1 MVNSLRRILHIKLT
15 LYHLSLCALKN
26 EMEGGYCMYE
36 YKFVKVKLSGFK
48 LEPEEDY
55 EVMVSNYAKE
65 GWRLMQVLAP
75 PTTGYGIAG
84 YYEFV
89 FERQI

>member
-1 MVNSLRRILHIKLT
+1 
-15 LYHLSLCALKN
+15 
-26 EMEGGYCMYE
+26 MYE